1 MMDSIPKPDV
11 QRLIESYQAY
21 SHAIAA
27 EVCRKLPSQIDRHEL
42 EAAADLGLVE
52 AAQAFDPTRG
62 VLFKTFAYYRIR
74 GAVYDALRK
83 MGWFSK
89 TLYQQ
94 YKFEMAANEYLK
106 DYSESAPPSGNLEAE
121 YEDIKNFTGSV
132 LSCYLLSLDDLTQDI
147 AESTDKSPERQA
159 QINEEQQKMREAM
172 AKLPEKNRQVI
183 QWYYF
188 EEKSLE
194 EIGQELG
201 MSKSWICR
209 VHAKSVELLRDLMLT
224 TNRSKLPAG

>member
-1 MMDSIPKPDV
+1 MSSIPKPDV
-11 QRLIESYQAY
+11 QRLIESYQDYA
-21 SHAIAA
+21 HAIAA
-27 EVCRKLPSQIDRHEL
+27 EVCRKLPSQLDRGEL

-52 AAQAFDPTRG
+52 AAQAFDPSRG

-89 TLYQQ
+89 SLYQQ
-94 YKFEMAANEYLK
+94 YKFEMAANEYSK
-106 DYSESAPPSGNLEAE
+106 DYSESTPAAGDVEAE
-121 YEDIKNFTGSV
+121 YEEIKNFTGSV
-132 LSCYLLSLDDLTQDI
+132 LSCYLLSLEDLTQEISD
-147 AESTDKSPERQA
+147 SSDKSPEQQA
-159 QINEEQQKMREAM
+159 LSNQEQQRLQEAISR
-172 AKLPEKNRQVI
+172 LPDKNRRII

-194 EIGQELG
+194 EIGQQLG

-209 VHAKSVELLRDLMLT
+209 VHAKSVEMLRDLMLMPRT
-224 TNRSKLPAG
+224 GKVPAG

>member
-1 MMDSIPKPDV
+1 MSSIPKPDV
-11 QRLIESYQAY
+11 QRLIESYQDYA
-21 SHAIAA
+21 HAIAA
-27 EVCRKLPSQIDRHEL
+27 EVCRKLPNQVDRGDL
-42 EAAADLGLVE
+42 EGAADLGLVE

-89 TLYQQ
+89 TLYEQ
-94 YKFEMAANEYLK
+94 YKFEMAANEYAK
-106 DYSESAPPSGNLEAE
+106 DYSEAAPAAGDAEAE
-121 YEDIKNFTGSV
+121 YEEIKNYTGSV
-132 LSCYLLSLDDLTQDI
+132 LSCYLLSLEDLTQEISDGG
-147 AESTDKSPERQA
+147 DKSPEQQA
-159 QINEEQQKMREAM
+159 QSNQEQERLKEAM
-172 AKLPEKNRQVI
+172 SRLPEKNRRVI

-194 EIGQELG
+194 EIGQQLG

-209 VHAKSVELLRDLMLT
+209 VHAKSVEMLRDLMLMPRT
-224 TNRSKLPAG
+224 GKVPAG

>member
-1 MMDSIPKPDV
+1 MNSIPKPDV
-11 QRLIESYQAY
+11 QRLIESYQDYA
-21 SHAIAA
+21 HAIAA
-27 EVCRKLPSQIDRHEL
+27 EVCRKLPSQVDRREL

-52 AAQAFDPTRG
+52 AAQAFDPARG

-89 TLYQQ
+89 SLYQQ

-106 DYSESAPPSGNLEAE
+106 DYSEATPASGDLEAE
-121 YEDIKNFTGSV
+121 YEEIKNFTGSV
-132 LSCYLLSLDDLTQDI
+132 LSCYLLSLDDLTQEI
-147 AESTDKSPERQA
+147 SESNDKSPERQA
-159 QINEEQQKMREAM
+159 QMNEEQQQMREAM
-172 AKLPEKNRQVI
+172 ARLPEKNRQVI

-194 EIGQELG
+194 EIGQQLG

-224 TNRSKLPAG
+224 PKTGKVPAG

>member
-1 MMDSIPKPDV
+1 MTSIPKPDIH
-11 QRLIESYQAY
+11 RLIEGYQDYA
-21 SHAIAA
+21 HAIAA
-27 EVCRKLPSQIDRHEL
+27 EVCRKLPSQLDRGEL
-42 EAAADLGLVE
+42 ESAADLGLVE
-52 AAQAFDPTRG
+52 AAQAFDPSRG

-106 DYSESAPPSGNLEAE
+106 DYSESTPTQGDMEAE
-121 YEDIKNFTGSV
+121 YDEIKSFTGSV
-132 LSCYLLSLDDLTQDI
+132 LSCYLLSLEDLTQEI
-147 AESTDKSPERQA
+147 AETSDKSPEEQA
-159 QINEEQQKMREAM
+159 QANQEQQQLKDAM
-172 AKLPEKNRQVI
+172 ARLPEKNRRII

-194 EIGQELG
+194 EIGQQLG

-209 VHAKSVELLRDLMLT
+209 VHAKSVEMLRDLMLMSRT
-224 TNRSKLPAG
+224 GKVPAG

>member
-1 MMDSIPKPDV
+1 MSSVPKPDV
-11 QRLIESYQAY
+11 QRLIESFQDYA
-21 SHAIAA
+21 HAIAA
-27 EVCRKLPSQIDRHEL
+27 EVCRKLPTQVDRREL
-42 EAAADLGLVE
+42 EGAADLGLVE
-52 AAQAFDPTRG
+52 AAQAFDPSRG

-106 DYSESAPPSGNLEAE
+106 DYSEAVPAAGDVEAE
-121 YEDIKNFTGSV
+121 YDEIKNFTGSV
-132 LSCYLLSLDDLTQDI
+132 LSCYLLSLEDLTQEI
-147 AESTDKSPERQA
+147 ADSSDRSPERQA
-159 QINEEQQKMREAM
+159 QANEEQQRLKQAM
-172 AKLPEKNRQVI
+172 AQLPEKNRRVI

-194 EIGQELG
+194 EIGQQLG

-209 VHAKSVELLRDLMLT
+209 VHAKSVEMLRDLMLMART
-224 TNRSKLPAG
+224 GRVPAG